1 MAVMTG
7 LREFGFFHFR
17 NFSNSFNNQ
26 RYRGRGIKI
35 QNSSIKFY
43 PGHFCTKRQ
52 FRASFKTGSNPQSD
66 EEEFC
71 QKG

>member
-1 MAVMTG
+1 MSADQKKLRFSIRVIRVDPWPGILPG
-7 LREFGFFHFR
+7 L
-17 NFSNSFNNQ
+17 
-26 RYRGRGIKI
+26 
-35 QNSSIKFY
+35 
-43 PGHFCTKRQ
+43 CTKRQ